1 MKQTCL
7 YVVAASCQNHHDVE
21 VLLPGNN
28 LPLHLGTLDLSRE
41 LTKALFPSCIFVLNE
56 NSSSEFRGL
65 FPASLSISDFLEGPF
80 TSEFIF
86 QSFFLYY
93 LQHFFE
99 HFFTAKES
107 KSRIP
112 PCNSINPLLLR
123 PSSSLIFFLLVFWV
137 GEEE

>member
-7 YVVAASCQNHHDVE
+7 YVVAASCQNHHNVE

-28 LPLHLGTLDLSRE
+28 LPLHLGSPDLSRE
-41 LTKALFPSCIFVLNE
+41 LTKALFPSCIFVLDE

-86 QSFFLYY
+86 QSFL
-93 LQHFFE
+93 
-99 HFFTAKES
+99 
-107 KSRIP
+107 
-112 PCNSINPLLLR
+112 PLLSATFFRTLLHCQGVQKQN
-123 PSSSLIFFLLVFWV
+123 PTVQFHKLTAVAAFFFSHFLSSCLL
-137 GEEE
+137 GG